1 MSLDGACGFA
11 FFFFFFFDG
20 EEGDFFCG
28 DLALGDSGSAADP
41 WVVGRESE
49 ADVLGLRATGGQC
62 QSTRHQT
69 RTAMRG

>member
-28 DLALGDSGSAADP
+28 DLASGSAADP

-62 QSTRHQT
+62 QSSRIQ
-69 RTAMRG
+69 RTAVRG

>member
-62 QSTRHQT
+62 QSSRIQ